1 MPKAGALSFTSI
13 AAGYSRVEKGVD
25 RVHYVVCA
33 ESVEDLA
40 TLLRTDKVELYTV
53 FVLPLSDKGAVAASF
68 LTLPQLVT

>member
-1 MPKAGALSFTSI
+1 M
-13 AAGYSRVEKGVD
+13 EKGVD